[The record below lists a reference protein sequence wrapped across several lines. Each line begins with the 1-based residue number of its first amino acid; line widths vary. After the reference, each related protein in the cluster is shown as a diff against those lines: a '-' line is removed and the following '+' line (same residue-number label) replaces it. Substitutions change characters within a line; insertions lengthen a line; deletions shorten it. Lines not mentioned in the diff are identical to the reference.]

1 MKIEHAIKFKLPKWL
16 DNRINKLTPEEK
28 EKFGT
33 IAATVG
39 IGLLGL
45 TVIYLT
51 GYNRGIKKSIDNR
64 GIYIIKSGDN

>member
-1 MKIEHAIKFKLPKWL
+1 MKLEHAIKFKFPKFL
-16 DNRINKLTPEEK
+16 DSRINKLTPEEK

>member
-1 MKIEHAIKFKLPKWL
+1 MRLKHAIEFKLPKFL
-16 DNRINKLTPEEK
+16 DSRISKLTEEEK

-39 IGLLGL
+39 IGLLSL